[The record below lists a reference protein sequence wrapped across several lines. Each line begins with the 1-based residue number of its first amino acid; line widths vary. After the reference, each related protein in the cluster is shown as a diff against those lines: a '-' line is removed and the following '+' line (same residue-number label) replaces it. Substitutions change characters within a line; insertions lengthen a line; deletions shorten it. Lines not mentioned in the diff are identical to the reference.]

1 MEMETET
8 GTETEAKTT
17 IPKIIFIVP
26 YRDRIPEK
34 IHFSVYMK
42 YIMEDYD
49 KNDYEIYYSYQM
61 DNRPFNRGATKNI
74 GFLVMKK
81 KYPNDYH
88 NITFVFNDIDS
99 VPIKKNIFNYITT
112 TGIVKHFYGFTF
124 TLGGIFS
131 IVGSDFEKCNGFPNN
146 WGWGLEDNVMNDRAL
161 LNELVINREQ
171 FYPRNTKAVL
181 HLYETAERLINNKE
195 PDNYIKKNFN
205 DNLNN
210 LHEINYTIVPNNEHN
225 KENNILTHDRI
236 EKNIIKI
243 SNIEQKEYMIN
254 ITNFRTFVNPANET
268 FYTQDT
274 FYDSTLKPNVHETM
288 IHRKRWGLHNNFL

>member
-1 MEMETET
+1 
-8 GTETEAKTT
+8 
-17 IPKIIFIVP
+17 
-26 YRDRIPEK
+26 
-34 IHFSVYMK
+34 
-42 YIMEDYD
+42 
-49 KNDYEIYYSYQM
+49 
-61 DNRPFNRGATKNI
+61 
-74 GFLVMKK
+74 
-81 KYPNDYH
+81 
-88 NITFVFNDIDS
+88 
-99 VPIKKNIFNYITT
+99 
-112 TGIVKHFYGFTF
+112 
-124 TLGGIFS
+124 
-131 IVGSDFEKCNGFPNN
+131 
-146 WGWGLEDNVMNDRAL
+146 MNDRAL

-195 PDNYIKKNFN
+195 PDNYIKKNLN

-225 KENNILTHDRI
+225 KENNILTDDSI

-274 FYDSTLKPNVHETM
+274 FYDSLLKPNVHETM

>member
-1 MEMETET
+1 ME
-8 GTETEAKTT
+8 T

-61 DNRPFNRGATKNI
+61 DTRPFNRGATKNI

-81 KYPNDYH
+81 KYPNHYK

-99 VPIKKNIFNYITT
+99 VPIKKNMFNYITT
-112 TGIVKHFYGFTF
+112 SGVVKHFYGFTF

-146 WGWGLEDNVMNDRAL
+146 WGWGLEDNAMNDRVL
-161 LNELVINREQ
+161 LNEFIINREQ
-171 FYPRNTKAVL
+171 FYPRNSKAVL
-181 HLYETAERLINNKE
+181 HLYETAERVINNKE
-195 PDNYIKKNFN
+195 PDNYIKKNLN
-205 DNLNN
+205 DNLNS
-210 LHEINYTIVPNNEHN
+210 LHEINYIIVPNNETEPST
-225 KENNILTHDRI
+225 ENNTLTDDSKI
-236 EKNIIKI
+236 KNVNKV
-243 SNIEQKEYMIN
+243 STIEQKEYMIN
-254 ITNFRTFVNPANET
+254 ISNFRTFVNPANEI
-268 FYTQDT
+268 FYTQNT
-274 FYDSTLKPNVHETM
+274 FYDSRLKPNVHETNE
-288 IHRKRWGLHNNFL
+288 HRKRWGLQTNFL

>member
-1 MEMETET
+1 ME
-8 GTETEAKTT
+8 T

-61 DNRPFNRGATKNI
+61 DTRPFNRGATKNI

-81 KYPNDYH
+81 KYPNHYK

-99 VPIKKNIFNYITT
+99 VPIKKNMFNYITT
-112 TGIVKHFYGFTF
+112 SGIVKHFYGFTF

-146 WGWGLEDNVMNDRAL
+146 WGWGIEDNAMNDRVL
-161 LNELVINREQ
+161 LNEFIINREQ
-171 FYPRNTKAVL
+171 FYPRNSKAVL
-181 HLYETAERLINNKE
+181 HLYDTAERVVNNKE
-195 PDNYIKKNFN
+195 PGNYLNKNLN
-205 DNLNN
+205 DNLNS
-210 LHEINYTIVPNNEHN
+210 LREINYVIVPNNETEPST
-225 KENNILTHDRI
+225 ENNTLTDDSTI
-236 EKNIIKI
+236 KNINKV
-243 SNIEQKEYMIN
+243 STIEQKEYMIN
-254 ITNFRTFVNPANET
+254 ISNFTTFINPANEV
-268 FYTQDT
+268 FYTQNT
-274 FYDSTLKPNVHETM
+274 FYDSRLKPNVHETNE
-288 IHRKRWGLHNNFL
+288 HRKRWGLQTNFL

>member
-1 MEMETET
+1 ME
-8 GTETEAKTT
+8 T

-61 DNRPFNRGATKNI
+61 DTRPFNRGATKNI

-81 KYPNDYH
+81 KYPNHYK

-99 VPIKKNIFNYITT
+99 VPIKKNMFNYITT
-112 TGIVKHFYGFTF
+112 SGIVKHFYGFTF

-146 WGWGLEDNVMNDRAL
+146 WGWGIEDNAMNDRVL
-161 LNELVINREQ
+161 LNEFIINREQ
-171 FYPRNTKAVL
+171 FYPRNSKAVL
-181 HLYETAERLINNKE
+181 HLYDTAERVVNNKE
-195 PDNYIKKNFN
+195 PGNYLNKNLN
-205 DNLNN
+205 DNLNS
-210 LHEINYTIVPNNEHN
+210 LREINYVIVPNNETEPST
-225 KENNILTHDRI
+225 ENNTLTDDSTI
-236 EKNIIKI
+236 KNINKV
-243 SNIEQKEYMIN
+243 STIEQKEYMIN
-254 ITNFRTFVNPANET
+254 ISSFTTFINPANEV
-268 FYTQDT
+268 FYTQNT
-274 FYDSTLKPNVHETM
+274 FYDSRLKPNVHETNE
-288 IHRKRWGLHNNFL
+288 HRKRWGLQTNFL

>member
-1 MEMETET
+1 ME
-8 GTETEAKTT
+8 T

-26 YRDRIPEK
+26 YRDRIAEK

-61 DNRPFNRGATKNI
+61 DTRPFNRGATKNI

-81 KYPNDYH
+81 KYPNHYK

-99 VPIKKNIFNYITT
+99 VPIKKNMFNYITT
-112 TGIVKHFYGFTF
+112 SGVVKHFYGFTF

-146 WGWGLEDNVMNDRAL
+146 WGWGMEDNAMNDRVL
-161 LNELVINREQ
+161 LNEFIINREQ
-171 FYPRNTKAVL
+171 FYPRNSKAVL

-195 PDNYIKKNFN
+195 PDNYVKKNLN
-205 DNLNN
+205 DNLNS
-210 LHEINYTIVPNNEHN
+210 LHEINYIIVPNNETEPN
-225 KENNILTHDRI
+225 TENNTLTDDSTI
-236 EKNIIKI
+236 KNVNKV
-243 SNIEQKEYMIN
+243 STIEQKEYMIN
-254 ITNFRTFVNPANET
+254 ISNFRTFVNPANEI
-268 FYTQDT
+268 FYTQNT
-274 FYDSTLKPNVHETM
+274 FYDSRLRPNVHETNE
-288 IHRKRWGLHNNFL
+288 HRKRWGLQTNFL